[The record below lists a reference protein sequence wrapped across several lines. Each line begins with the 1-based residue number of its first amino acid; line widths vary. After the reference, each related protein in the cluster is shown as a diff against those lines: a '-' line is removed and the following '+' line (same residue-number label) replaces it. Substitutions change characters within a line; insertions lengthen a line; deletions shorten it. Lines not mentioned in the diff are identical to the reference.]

1 MNAPI
6 YYVYMLFD
14 TETCQPIY
22 IGKGSGY
29 RIDDHEGQ
37 QDNNIKKADAIKEL
51 KQAGRLGKKIIGRY
65 ATEDEAFAVEATLI
79 KWVHGIDALAN
90 QVHGKNHELIRSRGN
105 YEDIPGIDVERLLNN
120 ADGRYTEKQV
130 QSIEENRIVPKL
142 AFLAEIAE
150 RLLFALG
157 RHDVLVSEV
166 DISRPQDPQIR
177 LSSEEWP
184 CNLRLKI
191 QLTGSDIA
199 PAFTSR
205 SGGNLDRQALDRFAK
220 RLNEDVRNGTPPFMG
235 LWQVEKNPSKGTNES
250 RPSLDDE
257 KGISDCIRRMIAL
270 LDLSTD

>member
-105 YEDIPGIDVERLLNN
+105 YEDIPGIDVERRLNN

-150 RLLFALG
+150 RLLLA
-157 RHDVLVSEV
+157 E
-166 DISRPQDPQIR
+166 
-177 LSSEEWP
+177 
-184 CNLRLKI
+184 
-191 QLTGSDIA
+191 
-199 PAFTSR
+199 
-205 SGGNLDRQALDRFAK
+205 
-220 RLNEDVRNGTPPFMG
+220 
-235 LWQVEKNPSKGTNES
+235 
-250 RPSLDDE
+250 
-257 KGISDCIRRMIAL
+257 L
-270 LDLSTD
+270 L